1 MQVRVSDRNK
11 GLHRGGA
18 GLRPRWLLALATLAL
33 VAVVAAGC
41 GGNDD
46 NSGGSS
52 SGGSSS
58 GSGGGSGYGGG
69 GAPSTGAQATATVST
84 SNTKL
89 GQILVDGSGRT
100 LYLFMKDTAN
110 QSACSG
116 ACVSAWP
123 VDQSAGTPK
132 ASSGVQA
139 SMLGTIKRSDG
150 TTQVTYNQHPLYYYS
165 GDTGPGQQSGQNLN
179 AFGAKWFVVAPGG
192 NAVT

>member
-1 MQVRVSDRNK
+1 MQVRVGDRNK

-18 GLRPRWLLALATLAL
+18 GLRPRWLLTLATLAL

-41 GGNDD
+41 GGGNDN

-52 SGGSSS
+52 SGG
-58 GSGGGSGYGGG
+58 GGGGGGGGYGGG
-69 GAPSTGAQATATVST
+69 GAPSTGAQTTATVST

-100 LYLFMKDTAN
+100 LYLFMKDTPN
-110 QSACSG
+110 KSNCSG
-116 ACVSAWP
+116 ACASAWP

-132 ASSGVQA
+132 TSSGVQA
-139 SMLGTIKRSDG
+139 SMIGTIKRSDG

-165 GDTGPGQQSGQNLN
+165 GDTAPGQQSGQNLN